1 LTKIIP
7 INKSKNGLTFDI
19 LLTPHASQNEIASVQ
34 DNALKVKVTALPVE
48 GAANEACLKL
58 LAKKLGLKKNQFEI
72 FVGSKSRKKVV
83 LIKDISK
90 EELEKKLHLIL

>member
-1 LTKIIP
+1 MIP

-19 LLTPHASQNEIASVQ
+19 MLTPHASQNEIAGYQ
-34 DNALKVKVTALPVE
+34 DGALKVKVTALPVE

-58 LAKKLGLKKNQFEI
+58 LAKKLGLKKNQLEI

-83 LIKDISK
+83 LVKNIKQ
-90 EELEKKLHLIL
+90 EELEKKIYLLK